1 MIKRLGPVA
10 DVSSFVRVVA
20 RLHETTWTDA
30 ARVWFRGHKCATHEL
45 TPTLYRPPGLDDEP
59 SAFNVFWARG
69 RALRQFDH
77 LDPGDYWDWYFA
89 ARHHGLPSRLL
100 DWSANALVA
109 LFFATELHNPSE
121 CCKRAN
127 EPARVWLLDPI
138 AMNELFFADARL
150 CIPNDRDAADFV
162 QHWLPN
168 KLNHAQPGFRAEGRE
183 YSSQHPVAI
192 YPSATNERLIA
203 QQGMFTVHGSTK
215 VPLDEQLRAATRSP
229 RLTHI
234 DIDRA
239 AVPRIRRQLGW
250 LGLNRFAV
258 DADADGLAAY
268 LADFYRP
275 AADPNRSLRKRRG
288 RRPG

>member
-1 MIKRLGPVA
+1 MATLIHPVT

-20 RLHETTWTDA
+20 KLHETRWANVT
-30 ARVWFRGHKCATHEL
+30 RVWFRGHKCATHEL
-45 TPTLYRPPGLDDEP
+45 IPTLYRPPGLDDES

-100 DWSANALVA
+100 DWTANALVA
-109 LFFATELHNPSE
+109 LYFATELHSPDE
-121 CCKRAN
+121 CCKRAR
-127 EPARVWLLDPI
+127 EPARVWMLDPM

-162 QHWLPN
+162 QHWLPS
-168 KLNHAQPGFRAEGRE
+168 KLNHAKPGFNFEGRE
-183 YSSQHPVAI
+183 YSSEYPVAI

-203 QQGMFTVHGSTK
+203 QQGMFTVHGSSHSS
-215 VPLDEQLRAATRSP
+215 LHQQLRAATRSP
-229 RLTHI
+229 RLTYI

-239 AVPRIRRQLGW
+239 AVPRIRKQLGW

-268 LADFYRP
+268 LADFYGTP
-275 AADPNRSLRKRRG
+275 AGPPRKRR
-288 RRPG
+288 RRKPG